1 MVYRKGTSNEAVDVL
16 SRRPQGEFQAISTLQ
31 TDLMDRIKASWTTD
45 PVLVQLIS
53 QLQQG
58 ALLASKYAWQYN
70 QL

>member
-45 PVLVQLIS
+45 PALVQLIC
-53 QLQQG
+53 QLQ
-58 ALLASKYAWQYN
+58 
-70 QL
+70 